1 MPRDIRIYPKLGSTS
16 SNDFPRIEFNGLS
29 ASTISLKVDDDG
41 SVLYTGTYG
50 TLFNISDSKDGI
62 LHSVNDVSGLP
73 ILQVTSLD
81 YVQMGKWDKYSL
93 VVNSDKVGVG
103 LTAPSAFLHVAPS
116 GSLTAPLILASGSST
131 QDLVRI
137 TQVGTGNALVVE
149 DSTNP
154 DSTPFVIANDGRVGI
169 GTATP
174 SADLHITETSTT
186 IPLIIA
192 SGSSTADLVRIT
204 QVGTGNAFVVEDVT
218 NPDATP
224 FVIDASGNVGIG
236 LTGPASMLHIS
247 NSTATTP
254 LIIASGS
261 STQDLV
267 RITQVGT
274 GNAFVVEDAANP
286 DTSRF
291 VIDPSGNV
299 GIGLTGPASLLHI
312 SGGSITTPVIIA
324 SGSSTADLVRITQVG
339 SGNALVVEDSTNPD
353 ATPFVVTGDGRVG
366 IGITGPSASLH
377 ILGGTATTV
386 FKVDGTSGELF
397 SISDSL
403 VGSLFSVNDISGL
416 PIMEVFSDNTTF
428 IGDYQSPGMYTS
440 KRTTLVTGT
449 NSIYAFATASYTG
462 AFVDYTATSGSN
474 ARAGSIGAVWLGSSI
489 QFNESSTLDIG
500 TTSALTF
507 SFVISGTYAVLQAGA
522 STQWELKTII
532 RSI

>member
-29 ASTISLKVDDDG
+29 ASTIALKVDDDG

-137 TQVGTGNALVVE
+137 TQVGSGNALVVE

-154 DSTPFVIANDGRVGI
+154 DTTPFVIDTTGNVGVGTASPSTKLHVFSTTSGAFRLQDTTQVNRYILISDANGVGTWGSPSSLNIVTASGTTNYVPRWVGTTNLSATGSIYDTGSLVGI
-169 GTATP
+169 GITNSAAVLHVSNASATV
-174 SADLHITETSTT
+174 
-186 IPLIIA
+186 PLIIA

-204 QVGTGNAFVVEDVT
+204 QVGA
-218 NPDATP
+218 
-224 FVIDASGNVGIG
+224 
-236 LTGPASMLHIS
+236 
-247 NSTATTP
+247 
-254 LIIASGS
+254 
-261 STQDLV
+261 
-267 RITQVGT
+267 
-274 GNAFVVEDAANP
+274 
-286 DTSRF
+286 
-291 VIDPSGNV
+291 
-299 GIGLTGPASLLHI
+299 
-312 SGGSITTPVIIA
+312 
-324 SGSSTADLVRITQVG
+324 
-339 SGNALVVEDSTNPD
+339 GNALVVEDSTNPD
-353 ATPFVVTGDGRVG
+353 STPFVITGDGRVG
-366 IGITGPSASLH
+366 VGITGPSASLH
-377 ILGGTATTV
+377 VLGGTATTV

-428 IGDYQSPGMYTS
+428 IGDYQSPAMYTS
-440 KRTTLVTGT
+440 KRTTLVSGT
-449 NSIYAFATASYTG
+449 NSIYSFATASYTG

-522 STQWELKTII
+522 STTWELKTII

>member
-29 ASTISLKVDDDG
+29 ASTIALKVDDDG

-137 TQVGTGNALVVE
+137 TQVG
-149 DSTNP
+149 
-154 DSTPFVIANDGRVGI
+154 
-169 GTATP
+169 
-174 SADLHITETSTT
+174 
-186 IPLIIA
+186 
-192 SGSSTADLVRIT
+192 
-204 QVGTGNAFVVEDVT
+204 
-218 NPDATP
+218 
-224 FVIDASGNVGIG
+224 
-236 LTGPASMLHIS
+236 
-247 NSTATTP
+247 
-254 LIIASGS
+254 
-261 STQDLV
+261 
-267 RITQVGT
+267 
-274 GNAFVVEDAANP
+274 
-286 DTSRF
+286 
-291 VIDPSGNV
+291 
-299 GIGLTGPASLLHI
+299 
-312 SGGSITTPVIIA
+312 
-324 SGSSTADLVRITQVG
+324 

-353 ATPFVVTGDGRVG
+353 TTPFVVDATGNVGVGTASPSTKLHVFSTTSGAFRLQDTTQVNRYILISDANGVGTWGSPSSLNIVTASGTTNYVPRWVGTTNLSATGSIYDTGSLVGIGITNSAAVLHVSNASTTVPLIIASGSSTTDLVRITQVGAGNALVIEDSTNPDSTPFVITGDGRVG
-366 IGITGPSASLH
+366 VGITGPSASLH

-440 KRTTLVTGT
+440 KRQSLVTGT

-474 ARAGSIGAVWLGSSI
+474 ARAGNINAVWLGSSL
-489 QFNESSTLDIG
+489 QFSETSTLDIG
-500 TTSALTF
+500 TTSGLTF
-507 SFVISGTYAVLQAGA
+507 SFVISGTYAVLQAGV
-522 STQWELKTII
+522 STTWELKTII

>member
-29 ASTISLKVDDDG
+29 ASTIALKVDDDG

-116 GSLTAPLILASGSST
+116 GSLTAPVIIASGSST

-137 TQVGTGNALVVE
+137 TQVGTGNAFMVE
-149 DSTNP
+149 DASNP
-154 DSTPFVIANDGRVGI
+154 DS
-169 GTATP
+169 
-174 SADLHITETSTT
+174 S
-186 IPLIIA
+186 
-192 SGSSTADLVRIT
+192 
-204 QVGTGNAFVVEDVT
+204 
-218 NPDATP
+218 P
-224 FVIDASGNVGIG
+224 FVIDSSGNVGIG

-299 GIGLTGPASLLHI
+299 GIGLTGPASMLHI
-312 SGGSITTPVIIA
+312 SNSTATTPLIIA
-324 SGSSTADLVRITQVG
+324 SGSSTTDLVRITQVG
-339 SGNALVVEDSTNPD
+339 AGNALVIEDSTNPD
-353 ATPFVVTGDGRVG
+353 STPFVVTGDGRVG
-366 IGITGPSASLH
+366 VGITGPSASLH

-428 IGDYQSPGMYTS
+428 IGDYQSPAMYTS
-440 KRTTLVTGT
+440 KRTTLVSGT
-449 NSIYAFATASYTG
+449 NSIYSFATASYTG

-522 STQWELKTII
+522 STNWELKTII

>member
-50 TLFNISDSKDGI
+50 TLFNISDSKDGL

-73 ILQVTSLD
+73 ILQVYSTD
-81 YVQMGKWDKYSL
+81 FVQMGKWDKYSL

-103 LTAPSAFLHVAPS
+103 LTGPTAFLHVAPS
-116 GSLTAPLILASGSST
+116 GSLTVPVIIASGSST
-131 QDLVRI
+131 QDLIRITQVGTGNAFVVEDSANPDNSRFVIDSSGNVGIGLTGPAASLHITASQSTPLIIASGSTSVDLIRI

-154 DSTPFVIANDGRVGI
+154 DATPFVITNDGRVGI

-174 SADLHITETSTT
+174 SADIHITETGAT

-192 SGSSTADLVRIT
+192 SGSSSA
-204 QVGTGNAFVVEDVT
+204 
-218 NPDATP
+218 
-224 FVIDASGNVGIG
+224 
-236 LTGPASMLHIS
+236 
-247 NSTATTP
+247 
-254 LIIASGS
+254 
-261 STQDLV
+261 DLV

-286 DTSRF
+286 DSSPF
-291 VIDPSGNV
+291 VIDANGNV
-299 GIGLTGPASLLHI
+299 GIGLTGPAASLHI
-312 SGGSITTPVIIA
+312 TASQSSPLIIA
-324 SGSSTADLVRITQVG
+324 SGSTSADLIRITQVG

-353 ATPFVVTGDGRVG
+353 ATPFVISGDGRVG
-366 IGITGPSASLH
+366 IGISGPSASLH

-397 SISDSL
+397 SITDSL
-403 VGSLFSVNDISGL
+403 SGSLFSVNDISGL
-416 PIMEVFSDNTTF
+416 PILEVFSDNTTF
-428 IGDYQSPGMYTS
+428 IGEYPYAAMFTT
-440 KRTTLVTGT
+440 KRTGIVSGT

-462 AFVDYTATSGSN
+462 AFIDYTATSGSN
-474 ARAGSIGAVWLGSSI
+474 ARSGNINAIWLGSNI
-489 QFNESSTLDIG
+489 QFSETSTLDIG
-500 TTSALTF
+500 TTSGLTF
-507 SFVISGTYAVLQAGA
+507 SFVISGTYAVFQAGA
-522 STQWELKTII
+522 STTWELKTII